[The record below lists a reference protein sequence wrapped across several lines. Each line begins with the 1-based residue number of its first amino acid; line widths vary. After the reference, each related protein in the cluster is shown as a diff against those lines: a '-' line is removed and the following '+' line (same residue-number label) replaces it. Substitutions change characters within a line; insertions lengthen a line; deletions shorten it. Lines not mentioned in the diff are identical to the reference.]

1 MGSLGTALLFVPPLP
16 PVQLPA
22 QGTLVIGRSG
32 GCDLRLQDADTS
44 RRHAKIVCEEERIV
58 LHDLASTN
66 GTFVNGQK
74 VEERVLEPGDR
85 LQIGSNEIAFC
96 RVEANI
102 EPECPGGD
110 TECANDQTQLFQR
123 PKTSEVFQGD
133 LAEIPPFAVV
143 QILEMGHKT
152 GALQIDGE
160 TWGRLWFVGGDPVHA
175 ETKDQLGFDAAITL
189 VSASAGRFA
198 FEPNVA
204 APQGTI
210 EASVTQLLLEA
221 CRQLDEGVRLP

>member
-16 PVQLPA
+16 PVQLPTC
-22 QGTLVIGRSG
+22 GTLVVGRSG
-32 GCDLRLQDADTS
+32 GCDLRLPDADTS

-74 VEERVLEPGDR
+74 IGEHALEPGDR
-85 LQIGSNEIAFC
+85 IQIGSNEIAFC
-96 RVEANI
+96 RVE
-102 EPECPGGD
+102 GD
-110 TECANDQTQLFQR
+110 LDPVDAEAEHGNDQTQLFQR
-123 PKTSEVFQGD
+123 PKIAEVFQGD
-133 LAEIPPFAVV
+133 LAQIPPFAVV
-143 QILEMGHKT
+143 QILELGRKT

-160 TWGRLWFVGGDPVHA
+160 TWGRLWFVNGDPVHA

-189 VSASAGRFA
+189 VSATAGRFA
-198 FEPNVA
+198 FEPDIA
-204 APQGTI
+204 APVGTI

-221 CRQLDEGVRLP
+221 ARQLDEGVGLP

>member
-1 MGSLGTALLFVPPLP
+1 MGSFGTALLFVPPLP

-22 QGTLVIGRSG
+22 QGTLVVGRSG
-32 GCDLRLQDADTS
+32 GCDLRLRDADTS

-66 GTFVNGQK
+66 GTFVNGEK
-74 VEERVLEPGDR
+74 VEERTLEPGDR
-85 LQIGSNEIAFC
+85 IQIGSNEIAFC
-96 RVEANI
+96 RVEADLD
-102 EPECPGGD
+102 PEGPDAEHG
-110 TECANDQTQLFQR
+110 NDQTQLFQR
-123 PKTSEVFQGD
+123 PKTSEDFQGD
-133 LAEIPPFAVV
+133 LAQIPPFAVV
-143 QILEMGHKT
+143 QILEMGRKT

-198 FEPNVA
+198 FEPDVA